1 MKLRLAFGIVLWLAL
16 ASAAVAS
23 NAWYVDGV
31 NGSDSNNG
39 MSPENACRTIQH
51 AIKLAASGDSIVLAP
66 AGYSG
71 PIVIVPSVNIVGAG
85 AGTTFI
91 SGGDG
96 DAVVSVPAGST
107 VTVSGVTI
115 QGGEN
120 VVGYGGGVSN
130 FGKLIINSSVIKGNR
145 TESGGGG
152 VLNSGVLTINTS
164 TISGNLADFGGNG
177 TGFGGGGIW
186 CSPGVPFKVSMI
198 INKSTIS
205 GNNGGEAGGG
215 IYAFGCPTTITDS
228 TISNNTA
235 AAEGV
240 GGSGGGIW
248 AKTALTINNST
259 IAGNTAF
266 NGAGINLYPIGST
279 ATFRNSIIANNIGDS
294 GEANCGSYGPVTS
307 DGYNLS
313 SDDSCNFRSVG
324 DLNSTDPKLGPLRDN
339 GGPTETMAL
348 LCMSPAINAG
358 NPTGCTDGHGHLLHE
373 DQRGDK
379 RPGDPALTTGCDM
392 GAYEVQFPK

>member
-1 MKLRLAFGIVLWLAL
+1 VKLRLFIGSFLLLAL
-16 ASAAVAS
+16 ASPAMAG
-23 NAWYVDGV
+23 NTWHVDGV
-31 NGSDSNNG
+31 NGSDSNNC
-39 MSPENACRTIQH
+39 MSPENACKTIQH

-107 VTVSGVTI
+107 VTISEVTI

-120 VVGYGGGVSN
+120 VEGYGGGVSN
-130 FGKLIINSSVIKGNR
+130 FGKLIINSSVIKANR

-164 TISGNLADFGGNG
+164 TISGNIAE
-177 TGFGGGGIW
+177 TQGGGIF
-186 CSPGVPFKVSMI
+186 CGGGIPFKVSMI

-205 GNNGGEAGGG
+205 GNNGGGFGGG
-215 IYAFGCPTTITDS
+215 ISAFGCPTTITDS

-235 AAEGV
+235 VAEGV
-240 GGSGGGIW
+240 GGNGGGIW

-259 IAGNTAF
+259 IAGNKAF

-279 ATFRNSIIANNIGDS
+279 ATFRNSIIANNIGDP

-313 SDDSCNFRSVG
+313 SDDSCNFHSVG
-324 DLNSTDPKLGPLRDN
+324 DLNNTDPKLGALKSN